1 VQRKTR
7 AASEHGQRKDWFKF
21 LGRIQ
26 QCNTQWSSGAG
37 NKQVKKIVIATTAPL
52 IPSQTTAISVISGI
66 VTTVGGIVPE
76 QIWPPPM
83 LELLERIASLEK
95 ELEAVRARS
104 KVSTGDYVT
113 EGHHVGAIRHL

>member
-1 VQRKTR
+1 M
-7 AASEHGQRKDWFKF
+7 
-21 LGRIQ
+21 
-26 QCNTQWSSGAG
+26 
-37 NKQVKKIVIATTAPL
+37 IVIATTAPL

-95 ELEAVRARS
+95 ELEAVRARN
-104 KVSTGDYVT
+104 KVSTAD
-113 EGHHVGAIRHL
+113 